1 MKICLKLVKTDNA
14 FLRLFIRIIQN
25 YELNDLKILKIGSD
39 EKNISV
45 TKCFLNFLVIITYKN
60 ALGSNVYFMLCY
72 CILNIVGY
80 TVVEGNIFEKMS
92 IG

>member
-45 TKCFLNFLVIITYKN
+45 TKCF
-60 ALGSNVYFMLCY
+60 
-72 CILNIVGY
+72 
-80 TVVEGNIFEKMS
+80 
-92 IG
+92 